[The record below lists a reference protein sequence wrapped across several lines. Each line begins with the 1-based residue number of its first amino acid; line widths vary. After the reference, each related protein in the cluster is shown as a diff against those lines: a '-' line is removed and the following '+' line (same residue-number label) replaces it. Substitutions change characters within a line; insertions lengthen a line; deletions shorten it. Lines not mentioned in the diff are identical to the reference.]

1 MPKLV
6 VLKHPL
12 IEHKMSIIRDKN
24 TSTKNFRENVSE
36 VGALITYE
44 LTKDLELVAK
54 EIETPVTKTT
64 AYELKKTVVIVPIL
78 RAGLGMVDGIHN
90 MIPSA
95 KVGHVGLYRNEET
108 LEPIT
113 YYAKFPQEIIGGCV
127 IVIDPMLATGGSA
140 SAAIKTLK
148 DAGATDV
155 RYVGLV
161 GCPEGVKRLHEDH
174 PDVPIYL
181 AALDEKLNE
190 KGYIVPGLG
199 DCGDRLFGTK

>member
-1 MPKLV
+1 MPKV
-6 VLKHPL
+6 TVLKHPL

-24 TSTKNFRENVSE
+24 TSTKSFRENVSE

-44 LTKDLELVAK
+44 LTKDLELQAK

-64 AYELKKTVVIVPIL
+64 VYELKKPVVIVPIL
-78 RAGLGMVDGIHN
+78 RAGLGMVDGIHD

-95 KVGHVGLYRNEET
+95 KVGHIGLYRNEET

-113 YYAKFPQEIIGGCV
+113 YYAKFPQEIKNGCV

-140 SAAIKTLK
+140 SAAITKLK
-148 DAGATDV
+148 EAGATDV

-161 GCPEGVKRLHEDH
+161 GCPEGVERLQNDH

-181 AALDEKLNE
+181 AALDERLNE